1 MRPLDLLAMLHL
13 ARPTLPP
20 FLSPP
25 VNPRRS
31 SSTTALARFCPIFC
45 FPLPSRLSLV
55 WLSSSCYTSLGFL
68 TLSVSWNY
76 WKRAKK
82 KKREAKGNKNKKKEN
97 RAHLEEEKE
106 GVSLVFH
113 SRQAGV
119 FRAAKTVQ
127 GSCQIKIFRSLA
139 PLVCFLLLLP
149 RTPPC
154 YTFFLVCCCC
164 RCCFCCFVRGGAVET
179 LLCVQS
185 FCCVCL
191 LVVRMVVMMCV

>member
-1 MRPLDLLAMLHL
+1 MGCQLVDRSGASLGPSCHVAPRPSHASALSLSSRQPSPLLVEHRTYA
-13 ARPTLPP
+13 
-20 FLSPP
+20 
-25 VNPRRS
+25 
-31 SSTTALARFCPIFC
+31 FCPIFC

-55 WLSSSCYTSLGFL
+55 WLSSSCYTPLGFL

-82 KKREAKGNKNKKKEN
+82 KKKKKKKKKREAKGNKNKKKKEN
-97 RAHLEEEKE
+97 RAQWEEENE
-106 GVSLVFH
+106 GVSFVFH

-139 PLVCFLLLLP
+139 PLVCLLLLLP
-149 RTPPC
+149 QTPPC

-164 RCCFCCFVRGGAVET
+164 
-179 LLCVQS
+179 
-185 FCCVCL
+185 
-191 LVVRMVVMMCV
+191 